1 MIDTILL
8 ENFQAHEK
16 TLLELD
22 KGVNVI
28 VGESDAGKS
37 AILRAIYWTL
47 FGRPSGD
54 SIIRQ
59 GAKEPCR
66 VKIKTSD
73 GHEVVRVKGCGKNQ
87 YEVDGEV
94 YKAFNKSVPE
104 DVTSVLNMDRLNFSL
119 QLDPPFL
126 FSMSG
131 GEVAQYMNK
140 LVDLEIVTSSLSR
153 VNQMVRKAEDNSRN
167 LEASIEEKE
176 AALSKMAW
184 VDEAKKAVEKMEA
197 KDRKCFKLK
206 KSYAMLKLEL
216 ERLEEAEQKVQ
227 SLSHVEEADKALSRI
242 LAKRRTRDKLANAV
256 SVLDNAVYW
265 ALDARDKHGMLAW
278 VDKAESSVLR
288 LAKKRDAL
296 LKKNASL
303 DILKRAVQKYSD
315 CVLILDRAAS
325 NYSKNRLR
333 YKQEFPNVCPLCGQ
347 RVDKE
352 KL

>member
-54 SIIRQ
+54 SIIKQ

-87 YEVDGEV
+87 YEVDGET

-104 DVTSVLNMDRLNFSL
+104 DVTNVLNMDRLNFSL

-140 LVDLEIVTSSLSR
+140 LVDLEVVTSSLSR
-153 VNQMVRKAEDNSRN
+153 VNQMVRKAEDNSRS

-176 AALSKMAW
+176 ATLSKMAW
-184 VDEAKKAVEKMEA
+184 VDAAKKAVEKMEA
-197 KDRKCFKLK
+197 KDRKSFKLK
-206 KSYAMLKLEL
+206 KSYAMLQLEM
-216 ERLEEAEQKVQ
+216 ERLEEAEQKVL
-227 SLSHVEEADKALSRI
+227 SLSHVEEAEKVLSRI

-256 SVLDNAVYW
+256 SMLDRSLSWVSDGQDRY
-265 ALDARDKHGMLAW
+265 GMLAW
-278 VDKAESSVLR
+278 VDNAESGVLR
-288 LAKKRDAL
+288 ISKKLDAL
-296 LKKNASL
+296 LKKKTACGA
-303 DILKRAVQKYSD
+303 LKMAVQKYAD
-315 CVLILDRAAS
+315 CVLILDRATGA
-325 NYSKNRLR
+325 YSKNRLR
-333 YKQEFPNVCPLCGQ
+333 YKQEFPDVCPLCGQ
-347 RVDKE
+347 NVDKE
-352 KL
+352 KI

>member
-47 FGRPSGD
+47 FGRPTGD

-104 DVTSVLNMDRLNFSL
+104 DVTNALNMDRLNFSL

-140 LVDLEIVTSSLSR
+140 LVDLEVITSSLSR
-153 VNQMVRKAEDNSRN
+153 VNQMVRKAEENSRS
-167 LEASIEEKE
+167 LEVSIEEKE

-184 VDEAKKAVEKMEA
+184 VDAAKKAVEKMEA
-197 KDRKCFKLK
+197 KDRKSFKLK
-206 KSYAMLKLEL
+206 KSYAMLRLEL
-216 ERLEEAEQKVQ
+216 EHLEEAEQKVQ
-227 SLSHVEEADKALSRI
+227 SLSHVEEADNMLSSI
-242 LAKRRTRDKLANAV
+242 LAKQRKRNKLAYAVSTLEDAVCWAVDTRDRCSA
-256 SVLDNAVYW
+256 
-265 ALDARDKHGMLAW
+265 LAW

-288 LAKKRDAL
+288 IAKKRDAL
-296 LKKNASL
+296 SKKKAAL
-303 DILKRAVQKYSD
+303 DILARAVQKYAD
-315 CVLILDRAAS
+315 CVLILDRATGA
-325 NYSKNRLR
+325 YSKNRLR

-347 RVDKE
+347 SVDKE
-352 KL
+352 KI

>member
-47 FGRPSGD
+47 FGRPTGD

-104 DVTSVLNMDRLNFSL
+104 DVTNALNMDRLNFSL

-140 LVDLEIVTSSLSR
+140 LVDLEVITSSLSR
-153 VNQMVRKAEDNSRN
+153 VNQMVRKAEENSRS
-167 LEASIEEKE
+167 LEVSIEEKE

-184 VDEAKKAVEKMEA
+184 VDAAKKAVEKMEA
-197 KDRKCFKLK
+197 KDRKSFKLK
-206 KSYAMLKLEL
+206 KSYATLRLEL
-216 ERLEEAEQKVQ
+216 EHLEEAEQKVQ
-227 SLSHVEEADKALSRI
+227 SLSHVEEADNMLSSI
-242 LAKRRTRDKLANAV
+242 LAKQRKRNKLAYAV
-256 SVLDNAVYW
+256 STLEDAVYW
-265 ALDARDKHGMLAW
+265 AVDTRDRCSALAW

-288 LAKKRDAL
+288 IAKKRDAL
-296 LKKNASL
+296 SKKKAAL
-303 DILKRAVQKYSD
+303 DILARAVQKYAD
-315 CVLILDRAAS
+315 CVLILDRATGA
-325 NYSKNRLR
+325 YSKNKLR

-347 RVDKE
+347 SVDKE
-352 KL
+352 KI

>member
-73 GHEVVRVKGCGKNQ
+73 GHEVIRVKGCGKNQ

-104 DVTSVLNMDRLNFSL
+104 DVTNALNMDRLNFSL

-140 LVDLEIVTSSLSR
+140 LVDLEVITSSLSR
-153 VNQMVRKAEDNSRN
+153 VNQMVRKAEDNSRS
-167 LEASIEEKE
+167 LETSIEEKE
-176 AALSKMAW
+176 VALSKMAW
-184 VDEAKKAVEKMEA
+184 VDEAKKAVEKMEV
-197 KDRKCFKLK
+197 KDRKSFKLK

-216 ERLEEAEQKVQ
+216 ERYDDAKEKVL
-227 SLSHVEEADKALSRI
+227 SLSHVEEAEKALSRI
-242 LAKRRTRDKLANAV
+242 LAKCRTRDKLANAV
-256 SVLDNAVYW
+256 SMLDRSLSWVLDEQDRY
-265 ALDARDKHGMLAW
+265 GMLAW
-278 VDKAESSVLR
+278 VDNAESGILR
-288 LAKKRDAL
+288 ISKKLDAL
-296 LKKNASL
+296 LKKKTACGA
-303 DILKRAVQKYSD
+303 LKMAVQKYAD
-315 CVLILDRAAS
+315 CLLILDRATS
-325 NYSKNRLR
+325 NYTQNRLR
-333 YKQEFPNVCPLCGQ
+333 YKQEFPDVCPLCGQ
-347 RVDKE
+347 SVDKE
-352 KL
+352 KI

>member
-37 AILRAIYWTL
+37 AILRSIYWTV
-47 FGRPSGD
+47 FGRPSGE

-66 VKIKTSD
+66 VKIKTAD
-73 GHEVVRVKGCGKNQ
+73 GHEIVRVRGCGQNK

-104 DVTSVLNMDRLNFSL
+104 DVTRTLNMDRLNFSL

-131 GEVAQYMNK
+131 GDVAQYMNK
-140 LVDLEIVTSSLSR
+140 LVDLEVITSSLSR
-153 VNQMVRKAEDNSRN
+153 VNQMVRKSDDNARS

-176 AALSKMAW
+176 AAVAKMAW
-184 VDEAKKAVEKMEA
+184 VDEAKKAVKKLEA
-197 KDRKCFKLK
+197 KDKKSSKLK
-206 KSYAMLKLEL
+206 KHLAVLEIAFENYETAL
-216 ERLEEAEQKVQ
+216 EQAGR
-227 SLSHVEEADKALSRI
+227 LSHVDNAEKALSRMQ
-242 LAKRRTRDKLANAV
+242 AKAKARKKAADACSWLEDGLEAIGDAQRMAQAV
-256 SVLDNAVYW
+256 AW
-265 ALDARDKHGMLAW
+265 ADSA
-278 VDKAESSVLR
+278 DKAILR
-288 LAKKRDAL
+288 IRKKQEVL
-296 LKKNASL
+296 LKKKHALDSL
-303 DILKRAVQKYSD
+303 SRSLQKYAE
-315 CVLILDRAAS
+315 CLDEVERTTGVW
-325 NYSKNRLR
+325 NKNRLL
-333 YKQEFPNVCPLCGQ
+333 YKREFPSVCPLCGQ
-347 RVDKE
+347 NVNKE
-352 KL
+352 NL

>member
-1 MIDTILL
+1 MIDTLIL

-16 TLLELD
+16 TVLELD

-37 AILRAIYWTL
+37 AILRAIYWTV

-54 SIIRQ
+54 SIIKQ

-73 GHEVVRVKGCGKNQ
+73 GHEVVRVKGSGRNQ

-94 YKAFNKSVPE
+94 FKAFNKSVPE
-104 DVTSVLNMDRLNFSL
+104 DVTRVLNMDRLNFSL

-140 LVDLEIVTSSLSR
+140 LVDLEVITSSLSR
-153 VNQMVRKAEDNSRN
+153 VNQMVRKAEENSRS

-176 AALSKMAW
+176 ASIAKMAW

-197 KDRKCFKLK
+197 KDRKSFKLK
-206 KSYAMLKLEL
+206 KSYAMLKMEI
-216 ERLEEAEQKVQ
+216 ERFRDAQQTVD
-227 SLSHVEEADKALSRI
+227 SLSHVEGAEKALSRI
-242 LAKRRTRDKLANAV
+242 LAKQRKRDRLANAV
-256 SVLDNAVYW
+256 SGLDRALRW
-265 ALDARDKHGMLAW
+265 ALDMQDRATALTW
-278 VDKAESSVLR
+278 VDKAESGVLR
-288 LAKKRDAL
+288 IAKKREAL
-296 LKKNASL
+296 AARWSALRQAL
-303 DILKRAVQKYSD
+303 QKHAD
-315 CVLILDRAAS
+315 CVEKLDRATG
-325 NYSKNRLR
+325 NYSKNKLR

-347 RVDKE
+347 NVDKE
-352 KL
+352 KI